1 MEEARQTAN
10 EEQAIAPIEQTAI
23 QPTVL
28 TDPKQLNT
36 LVKLAN
42 MMARSKIVPDIYRG
56 DPDSCFVACE
66 MANRMG
72 VSPIFI
78 MQNLYIVNGR
88 PAWSGQACISLIN
101 GTGLYGP
108 LDFVYVGEKGTPSY
122 GCYAWATRKSDG
134 AIHTGT
140 VVDYA
145 MAEAEGW
152 TSKKGSKWLTMG
164 DQMLRY
170 RAAAFF
176 ARVYCPHALM
186 GLKTVEEV
194 KDIGGELPEK
204 VTIKLS

>member
-1 MEEARQTAN
+1 MEEVRQTAN

-42 MMARSKIVPDIYRG
+42 MMARSKIVPDTYRG

-122 GCYAWATRKSDG
+122 GCYAQATRKSDG

>member
-42 MMARSKIVPDIYRG
+42 MMARSKIVPDTYRD

-122 GCYAWATRKSDG
+122 GCYAQATRKSDG

-194 KDIGGELPEK
+194 KDIGGDEPEK

>member
-1 MEEARQTAN
+1 MEEVKQTAN

-42 MMARSKIVPDIYRG
+42 MMARSKIVPDTYRG

-122 GCYAWATRKSDG
+122 GCYAQATRKSDG

>member
-1 MEEARQTAN
+1 MEEVRQAAN
-10 EEQAIAPIEQTAI
+10 EEQAIASIEQTAI
-23 QPTVL
+23 QPTAL

-42 MMARSKIVPDIYRG
+42 MMARSKIVPDTYRG

-122 GCYAWATRKSDG
+122 GCYAQATRKSDG

>member
-42 MMARSKIVPDIYRG
+42 MMARSKIVPDTYRG

-122 GCYAWATRKSDG
+122 GCYAQATRKSDG

>member
-1 MEEARQTAN
+1 MEEVRTTP
-10 EEQAIAPIEQTAI
+10 EEQAIAPVEQTAI

-42 MMARSKIVPDIYRG
+42 MMARSKIVPDTYRG

-122 GCYAWATRKSDG
+122 GCYAQATRKSDG

-194 KDIGGELPEK
+194 KDIKGDEPEK

>member
-1 MEEARQTAN
+1 MEEVKQAAN
-10 EEQAIAPIEQTAI
+10 EEQAIASIEQTAI
-23 QPTVL
+23 QPTAL

-42 MMARSKIVPDIYRG
+42 MMSRSKLVPDSYRN

-72 VSPIFI
+72 VSPMVV
-78 MQNLYIVNGR
+78 MQSLYIVQGR

-101 GTGLYGP
+101 GTGLFGP
-108 LDFVYVGEKGTPSY
+108 LNFVFVGEKGTPSY
-122 GCYAWATRKSDG
+122 GCYVQATRKSDG
-134 AIHTGT
+134 AIITGT

-164 DQMLRY
+164 DQMLQY

-176 ARVYCPHALM
+176 ARVHCPHALM
-186 GLKTVEEV
+186 GLQTVEEV
-194 KDIGGELPEK
+194 KDIKGDEPEK

>member
-42 MMARSKIVPDIYRG
+42 MMARSKLVPDAYRG

-122 GCYAWATRKSDG
+122 GCYAQATRKSDG

>member
-10 EEQAIAPIEQTAI
+10 EEQAIAPIEQTVI

-42 MMARSKIVPDIYRG
+42 MMARSKIVPDTYRG

-122 GCYAWATRKSDG
+122 GCYAQATRKSDG

-194 KDIGGELPEK
+194 KDIGGDEPEK

>member
-42 MMARSKIVPDIYRG
+42 MMARSKIVPDTYRG

-122 GCYAWATRKSDG
+122 GCYAQATRKSDG

-170 RAAAFF
+170 RAAAFV

-194 KDIGGELPEK
+194 KDIGGDEPEK